1 MTVADE
7 TALYRIFGDAD
18 VLLYIGISADF
29 GRRWKDEAKTFP
41 WWNERRHM
49 TVDWYP
55 TREDA
60 LDTEA
65 LAIFAEQPKYNAMHR
80 KQAQRL
86 HVIQRRAA
94 NAKAH
99 IPARRPQPLRV
110 IDPETG
116 RATIEADRTVHLD
129 GDGARPIRGPVT
141 IPAVLMTP
149 QATVAARTPAGY
161 SATQSTHSTVIMS
174 SSIT

>member
-1 MTVADE
+1 VTVAGE

-18 VLLYIGISADF
+18 VLLYIGISDDF
-29 GRRWKDEAKTFP
+29 GRRWKDEAKAFP

-55 TREDA
+55 TRDDA

-65 LAIFAEQPKYNAMHR
+65 LAIFAEQPKYNVMHR
-80 KQAQRL
+80 KQARRL

-94 NAKAH
+94 DARAH
-99 IPARRPQPLRV
+99 IPPRAPQPLRV

-116 RATIEADRTVHLD
+116 RAAIEADLPVYLD
-129 GDGARPIRGPVT
+129 GDGARPIPAPVT

-149 QATVAARTPAGY
+149 RAEAAARPLEAGL
-161 SATQSTHSTVIMS
+161 
-174 SSIT
+174 